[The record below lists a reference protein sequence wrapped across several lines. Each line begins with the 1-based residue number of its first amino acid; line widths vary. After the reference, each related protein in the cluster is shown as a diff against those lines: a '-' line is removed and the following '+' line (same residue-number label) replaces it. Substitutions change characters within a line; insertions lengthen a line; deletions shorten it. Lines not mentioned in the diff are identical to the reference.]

1 MKRSSFGTIVL
12 INSRALQLNSLKSA
26 FKNYNGN
33 ECIGFEW
40 ASDAMRFLQQAARI
54 DLLIVEW
61 LGMDVDA
68 FDFLEQVR
76 SWASCVN
83 TRIILCGPANT
94 KAEIRANLL
103 SKGADYYMIEP
114 YEAEKLIERVEMLMA
129 NGQMLLFDNTIWDA
143 QILHELDAQ
152 PFCRSET
159 GYRYIAACLQQWL
172 ICEDI
177 PQMQTVFNR
186 VAERVHISTKG
197 IESGV
202 TRALRNLAK
211 AQGLKKAPTC
221 KEWFSAAAH
230 RIRFAYEERG
240 REENHAEQEQPT
252 KCIQPKLD
260 Q

>member
-12 INSRALQLNSLKSA
+12 INSRALQLNSLKNA
-26 FKNYNGN
+26 FKNYNGSD
-33 ECIGFEW
+33 CIAFEW
-40 ASDAMRFLQQAARI
+40 ASEAMRFLHQAAKI
-54 DLLIVEW
+54 DLVIVEW
-61 LGMDVDA
+61 LGMDVDV
-68 FDFLEQVR
+68 FDFLEQIR

-83 TRIILCGPANT
+83 SRIILCGPSNT

-114 YEAEKLIERVEMLMA
+114 YEAEKLIERVEMLMT
-129 NGQMLLFDNTIWDA
+129 NSQTQLFGNTIWDA
-143 QILHELDAQ
+143 QILHEMQAQ

-172 ICEDI
+172 TCEDI

-186 VAERVHISTKG
+186 VAEQVHISTKG
-197 IESGV
+197 VESGV

-221 KEWFSAAAH
+221 KEWFSDTAH
-230 RIRFAYEERG
+230 RIRFAYEEKG
-240 REENHAEQEQPT
+240 REEDHAEQERQRE
-252 KCIQPKLD
+252 CIQSKTD